1 MFQPDSPIVI
11 ANFIL
16 QTQSQNAS
24 KVNNEDVWVKQNK
37 NNIAIK

>member
-1 MFQPDSPIVI
+1 MFQPGTPIVI
-11 ANFIL
+11 ANFIP

-24 KVNNEDVWVKQNK
+24 KVNNEDVWVQLNK